1 MHLSAK
7 YLIKGYF
14 NGPSLLISSIY
25 LSLFTFISS
34 AVMLLSV

>member
-14 NGPSLLISSIY
+14 NGPSLLSSIY